1 MVEVREMA
9 IFSKIE
15 MFTIRRQNIPRAA
28 MGSGIPDGK
37 KQAQWRDLEAVSW
50 EQPAVHKLKTKK
62 KRHTQNSILLKA
74 HIFFSNKSLVSTFL
88 STEDDQPI
96 GYTFNIKPN

>member
-15 MFTIRRQNIPRAA
+15 MVAIRQQNIPRAA

-50 EQPAVHKLKTKK
+50 GQPGV
-62 KRHTQNSILLKA
+62 
-74 HIFFSNKSLVSTFL
+74 
-88 STEDDQPI
+88 
-96 GYTFNIKPN
+96 